1 MMERKK
7 VIIDCDPG
15 ADDGLALMLALQ
27 AENLDIQAVTV
38 VAGNRSVDLCV
49 QNAMKIM
56 EHYERLDIPVY
67 RGCEKPLKK
76 PLCLED
82 SDFYSGRDG
91 MAEIFLP
98 YKGTSEQ
105 TGHGVDMMEKL
116 ILQHSG
122 EIHIISIA
130 PMTNIASV
138 FLKNESVASKVASI
152 ITINGAYGVNRT
164 PDHVNAR
171 REWNI
176 SVDPDAA
183 RVVLES
189 GVPVYAMGVDVT
201 EQLQED
207 MYERLLFNSV
217 SGTLPHHY
225 LQEAGRF
232 LRQRNISPAGLFVD
246 VMALAY
252 AMDERLACFVP
263 GKVQVE
269 CTGDHT
275 AGMTIFDNVGNI
287 RNSSQI
293 AAAYQYDFEALEKL
307 LIEKV
312 FK

>member
-1 MMERKK
+1 MAERKK

-27 AENLDIQAVTV
+27 AEELEVLAVTV
-38 VAGNRSVDLCV
+38 VAGNRSVELCV

-56 EHYERLDIPVY
+56 EHYERMDIPVY

-76 PLCLED
+76 PLSLED

-98 YKGTSEQ
+98 YKGTLEQ
-105 TGHGVDMMEKL
+105 PEHGVDKMEAL
-116 ILQHSG
+116 ILENPG

-138 FLKNESVASKVASI
+138 FLKNPGTVSQVASI
-152 ITINGAYGVNRT
+152 ITINGAYGVNRM
-164 PDHVNAR
+164 PEHVNAR

-176 SVDPDAA
+176 SVDPEAA
-183 RVVLES
+183 RIVLES

-201 EQLQED
+201 EKLQVD
-207 MYERLLFNSV
+207 MYERLLANSM

-225 LQEAGRF
+225 LQEAGKF
-232 LRQRNISPAGLFVD
+232 LRQRKISPAGLFVD

-252 AMDERLACFVP
+252 AMDDSLADFAQ
-263 GKVQVE
+263 GKVLVE
-269 CTGDHT
+269 CSGDHT

-287 RNSSQI
+287 HNDSQVF
-293 AAAYQYDFEALEKL
+293 AAYQYDFEALEKL
-307 LIEKV
+307 LIKKV